1 LIEVVI
7 IIALIGI
14 YADLRLSGVLFGEPD
29 TVTIIN
35 KDSTFI
41 PPIVVNLPPGQT
53 IIKEKPV
60 PANID
65 TTSIL
70 KAYFREVI
78 YNDSLVNDTVKI
90 ILREVISEN
99 AIKSRELTWKLN
111 LPITTTTEIHNQRK
125 MELYGGVM
133 LGMGQ
138 QPSAYP
144 MLSLKNKKNHV
155 FMGYY
160 NPFTKEGGFGYSMPI
175 KIKSSALV
183 NRE

>member
-1 LIEVVI
+1 MIEVVI

-35 KDSTFI
+35 RDSTFI
-41 PPIVVNLPPGQT
+41 PPIVVNMPPGQT

-60 PANID
+60 PANVD

-111 LPITTTTEIHNQRK
+111 LPITTITEIRNEKRR
-125 MELYGGVM
+125 EIYGGVM

-138 QPSAYP
+138 EPSLYP
-144 MLSLKNKKNHV
+144 MLTFKNKKDYL

-175 KIKSSALV
+175 RIRASAPV